1 MPLPTNRGSYKNGL
15 LSFSMS
21 AAYSQRVCGRSVAKL
36 ISHRKAL
43 CHFKS
48 HIFIGISFFFLSCI
62 LYFYLLGQM
71 WQIKYKIHIK
81 EYNKRKTIF
90 ACPNCPSQARS
101 IKFPCVYAVF
111 QRLMAS
117 SAWQT
122 LWQEPTAF
130 CSIAVQPYCFI
141 PGSALPEGHRHQQG
155 NPH

>member
-1 MPLPTNRGSYKNGL
+1 MCLSHAHKEFVAGTWQNSSCIEKHSATFQVFVFIEISYFF
-15 LSFSMS
+15 SF
-21 AAYSQRVCGRSVAKL
+21 
-36 ISHRKAL
+36 
-43 CHFKS
+43 
-48 HIFIGISFFFLSCI
+48 CI
-62 LYFYLLGQM
+62 LYFYLLWQM

-90 ACPNCPSQARS
+90 ACPNCPSKARNA
-101 IKFPCVYAVF
+101 KFSGVYAVF

-122 LWQEPTAF
+122 LWQKLTAF
-130 CSIAVQPYCFI
+130 PLNNAVQPHCFI